1 MYNKIVKYIT
11 FQEENT
17 MKRIL
22 SFLLAALMISTTLV
36 AGMTVSAKLNFN
48 DTDGHWGESA
58 IEYVVENGLMN
69 GVGDGTSFAPNM
81 SLTRGMVVTVL
92 YRDNGAP
99 KADFKGTF
107 LDVKEGA
114 YYTAA
119 AEWAFANE
127 IVNGTGTDEW
137 GEPYFSPDRD
147 ITRQELATMFK
158 RYADFKHVD
167 TSKGATDIASFP
179 DASSVADWA
188 RDAVKWSVGVGL
200 ITGKSNGGAAT
211 LSPTDKAVRA
221 EFATIIKRFKEAKF
235 EYFLVYE
242 NHRFLM
248 YQ

>member
-1 MYNKIVKYIT
+1 
-11 FQEENT
+11 
-17 MKRIL
+17 MKVRFISAVL
-22 SFLLAALMISTTLV
+22 AVLLLISTLTV
-36 AGMTVSAKLNFN
+36 GMTVHGVLNFN

-99 KADFKGTF
+99 SGEFMGTF
-107 LDVKEGA
+107 LDVTDSA

-119 AEWAFANE
+119 AEWAYANE

-167 TSKGATDIASFP
+167 TTKGSSDISAFP
-179 DASSVADWA
+179 DAGTVADWA
-188 RDAVKWSVGVGL
+188 SDAVKWAVGVGL
-200 ITGKSNGGAAT
+200 ITGKGGWRCGYSITYRQGCKSRICHHHQAFQG
-211 LSPTDKAVRA
+211 S
-221 EFATIIKRFKEAKF
+221 
-235 EYFLVYE
+235 
-242 NHRFLM
+242 
-248 YQ
+248 